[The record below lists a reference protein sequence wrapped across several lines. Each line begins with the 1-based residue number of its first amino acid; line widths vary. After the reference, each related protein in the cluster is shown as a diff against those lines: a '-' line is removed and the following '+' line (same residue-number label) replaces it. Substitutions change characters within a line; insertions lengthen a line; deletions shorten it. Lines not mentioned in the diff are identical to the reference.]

1 MSETWEHFAS
11 RPLTN
16 QKKKEKKK
24 KKKKLALKV
33 GCPLSNWKV
42 NSAQSTLHTEHNLGL
57 SDPAP

>member
-11 RPLTN
+11 RPLTLN
-16 QKKKEKKK
+16 PKKKRKQR
-24 KKKKLALKV
+24 KKLALKV